1 LPELAWCGQTNE
13 AIAVQLYIFGAMA
26 YKYAQLDMAVWVK
39 EAKITGEV
47 IIEGKRG
54 YKGKPLIK

>member
-1 LPELAWCGQTNE
+1 
-13 AIAVQLYIFGAMA
+13 MA
-26 YKYAQLDMAVWVK
+26 YTYAQLEMAVWVK

-54 YKGKPLIK
+54 YKGKPSMKNSSEN